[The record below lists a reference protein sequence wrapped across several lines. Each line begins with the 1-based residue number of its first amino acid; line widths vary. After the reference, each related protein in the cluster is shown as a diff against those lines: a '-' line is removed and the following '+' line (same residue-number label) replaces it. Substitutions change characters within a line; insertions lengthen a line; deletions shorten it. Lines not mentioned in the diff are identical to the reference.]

1 MAVLLM
7 AAGLYVVYAAVVV
20 IGRMPRVRIESVARS
35 EARMIRAL
43 AIVLIAANWLYL
55 LCPRR
60 T

>member
-1 MAVLLM
+1 M